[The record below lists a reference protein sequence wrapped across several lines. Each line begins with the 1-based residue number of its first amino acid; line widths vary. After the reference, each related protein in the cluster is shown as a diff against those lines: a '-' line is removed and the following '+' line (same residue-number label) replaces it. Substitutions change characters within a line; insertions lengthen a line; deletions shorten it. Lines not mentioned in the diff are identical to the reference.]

1 MRQRLKKKTNM
12 ERRQFVKTI
21 GGMTVTIPLLPIEGF
36 TMHEKLSV
44 EVIKKLLGVI
54 DTRVSRRLSTQIMEV
69 DHKWFGGSPNQFGIP
84 NAASSAALISDLTC
98 AYISSESTFFKSE
111 ELLVAIERATKYLLA
126 AQYEDGTVDLHTTNF
141 HSPPD
146 TAFRVEPLA
155 LSYGLLKNM
164 DPQPTEI
171 LSNLKKFLTN
181 AGSALTVGGIHT
193 PNHRWVVCMAL
204 AHINNLF
211 PDKKYIRRIDQWL
224 SEGIDI
230 DPDGQY
236 TEKSTTVYSP
246 LTDRCLITIA
256 ELLDRPALL
265 DPVRT
270 NLDMTLYFIRPNYEV
285 STETSGRQDKYKV
298 GTVAKYHYPYRYM
311 AIKDGNKRYAQIVNW
326 MENNEVN
333 QIAGNLIYFLSD
345 PFFQSDLP
353 KEESIET
360 DYVKYFKHSKLVRI
374 RKEHRDATIIAGDPV
389 VFTYFKGSAVLTG
402 LRLAS
407 AFFGKGQ
414 FEGDTMEINS
424 NEYTLRRSL
433 TGPYYQPLKEGEFH
447 PEKDNFSLQ
456 REGRDKS
463 EVQALDTVVTL
474 KEDQGTF
481 AISIQI
487 TGTDNVPVAVE
498 LGFREGG
505 TLEGVIPIP
514 QIADAYLLQ
523 AGEGKYTYEDQTI
536 TFGPGI
542 AEHQWTQLRG
552 ALPKMEGQSVYLTG
566 YTPFELELNIS

>member
-1 MRQRLKKKTNM
+1 MM

-21 GGMTVTIPLLPIEGF
+21 GGVTVAFPLLPIEGF
-36 TMHEKLSV
+36 TMNEKSSERLIMQLI
-44 EVIKKLLGVI
+44 EVIDARI
-54 DTRVSRRLSTQIMEV
+54 NRRLSTQIADV
-69 DHKWFGGSPNQFGIP
+69 GNKWFGGSPNQFGIP

-98 AYISSESTFFKSE
+98 AYISPESTFYKAG
-111 ELLVAIERATKYLLA
+111 ELLVAIERATIYLLTS
-126 AQYEDGTVDLHTTNF
+126 QYEDGTVDLHTTNF

-155 LSYGLLKNM
+155 LSYGLIKTI
-164 DPQPTEI
+164 DPLPKEI
-171 LSNLKKFLTN
+171 LTNLKRFLIN
-181 AGSALTVGGIHT
+181 AGHALTVGGIHT

-211 PDKKYIRRIDQWL
+211 PDKKYVRRIDQWL

-246 LTDRCLITIA
+246 LTDRCLITVA
-256 ELLDRPALL
+256 KLMDKPSLLE
-265 DPVRT
+265 PVRK
-270 NLDMTLYFIRPNYEV
+270 NLDMTLYYIRPNYEV
-285 STETSGRQDKYKV
+285 STETSGRQDKYKI
-298 GTVAKYHYPYRYM
+298 GTVARYHYPYRYM
-311 AIKDGNKRYAQIVNW
+311 AIKDGNKQYAQIVKW
-326 MENNEVN
+326 VEDNEVT
-333 QIAGNLIYFLSD
+333 QIAGNLIYFLHD
-345 PFFQSDLP
+345 TFFQRDLP

-360 DYVKYFKHSKLVRI
+360 DYVKYFEHSKLVRI
-374 RKEHRDATIIAGDPV
+374 RRGDRDATIIAGNPV

-414 FEGDTMEINS
+414 FEGDALEIND

-456 REGRDKS
+456 RKGREKS
-463 EVQALDTVVTL
+463 EVQVLDAAVTL
-474 KEDQGTF
+474 KEDQGKF
-481 AISIQI
+481 EISIQI
-487 TGTDNVPVAVE
+487 KGTDNVPVAVE

-505 TLEGVIPIP
+505 NLQGVIPIP
-514 QIADAYLLQ
+514 EIPDAYLLE
-523 AGEGKYTYEDQTI
+523 AGEGKYTFEDQTI
-536 TFGPGI
+536 TFGPGK
-542 AEHQWTQLRG
+542 AEHRWTQLRG

-566 YTPFELELNIS
+566 YTPFHLNLSIS